1 MDGASWDPAAGGA
14 ADAACAGLG
23 GSKDAASGTSTETMG
38 ARCNVAAAGVTA
50 DSTGAGAGLSG
61 FEDAA
66 PGAGTVA
73 LEGSCAVAKDVG
85 AAESAAAGA
94 DAELMGASRG
104 LAACGGAAGSRVEAR
119 LLGAIA
125 PMPDGMLY
133 AGKTAASGPRRGEF
147 ARKSAG

>member
-1 MDGASWDPAAGGA
+1 MEGASWDPAAGVA

-23 GSKDAASGTSTETMG
+23 CSKDAASGTSTETMG

-61 FEDAA
+61 SEDAA

-85 AAESAAAGA
+85 AAESAGAGA

-104 LAACGGAAGSRVEAR
+104 LAACGGSRVEAR

-125 PMPDGMLY
+125 PMPAGTLY